1 MSNREPSEDSIRSR
15 ESSEDLFRRSDT
27 VNERNDLSGQQSE
40 SVIRMEV
47 PQSKKSD
54 DVRLVQFNI
63 PKLTKSNVRT
73 WKSDVEEF
81 CQIQGCWEIVGHTLA
96 RQDNPDALKA
106 LLEDENWA
114 VQDAKARY
122 YIKLNIQ
129 PEDKTSA
136 RDLKNSG
143 AVWKY
148 LMNRYERTTQYD
160 TIVAFRKIAQWKKDS
175 KMDVEASL
183 QQLEQLNAELH
194 EISDR
199 KNRFDELTLLT
210 IFLDGRI

>member
-1 MSNREPSEDSIRSR
+1 VSNREPSEDSIRSR
-15 ESSEDLFRRSDT
+15 ESSEDWFRRSDT

-40 SVIRMEV
+40 LVIRMEV

-160 TIVAFRKIAQWKKDS
+160 TNSFTV
-175 KMDVEASL
+175 
-183 QQLEQLNAELH
+183 
-194 EISDR
+194 
-199 KNRFDELTLLT
+199 
-210 IFLDGRI
+210 